1 MTLWRTKAALLS
13 VAAVL
18 GLGACSDDSS
28 RPSQPMAG
36 VPSRSAS
43 ASTMQYVE
51 ANANGNL
58 FEIQSSQLALQ
69 KSRNARVRRFA
80 QRMIDEHTQMQTE
93 LSTAVRTTGPS
104 LTVPTA
110 LGNRHAS
117 AIQDLQGA
125 TGREFD
131 RMYLTAQINA
141 HDEALVVNQN
151 YAQTGDDPALKQLA
165 ANAVPTIQEH
175 LNMAQQIA
183 GRARVSQR
191 NTQ

>member
-1 MTLWRTKAALLS
+1 MTLWRTKAALVG

-18 GLGACSDDSS
+18 GLAACSDDSS

-36 VPSRSAS
+36 QPTRAAS
-43 ASTMQYVE
+43 ANTMQYVE
-51 ANANGNL
+51 AMANGNL

-69 KSRNARVRRFA
+69 KSRDARVRRFA
-80 QRMIDEHTQMQTE
+80 QRMIDEHTRMQSE

-110 LGNRHAS
+110 LDNRHSS
-117 AIQDLQGA
+117 AIQDLQGV

-141 HDEALVVNQN
+141 HNEALVVNQN
-151 YAQTGDDPALKQLA
+151 YAQIGDDPALKQLA
-165 ANAVPTIQEH
+165 ANNVPVIQEH
-175 LNMAQQIA
+175 LTMAQQIA
-183 GRARVSQR
+183 GPARVSR
-191 NTQ
+191 RTTQ